1 VQFQQPLTFLHVAL
15 SPGQIPCLARIHQ
28 PQIETVLFQYVVDR
42 NPVHSGRLHYH
53 RLDATFLEPPR
64 LPVQVLRETA
74 KVPNG
79 LRIAV
84 WPYRRQMLSTA
95 DVDPRR
101 VPVYYFQTGIIG
113 PDTAA

>member
-1 VQFQQPLTFLHVAL
+1 
-15 SPGQIPCLARIHQ
+15 
-28 PQIETVLFQYVVDR
+28 
-42 NPVHSGRLHYH
+42 
-53 RLDATFLEPPR
+53 
-64 LPVQVLRETA
+64 VQVLRETA

-79 LRIAV
+79 LRVAV